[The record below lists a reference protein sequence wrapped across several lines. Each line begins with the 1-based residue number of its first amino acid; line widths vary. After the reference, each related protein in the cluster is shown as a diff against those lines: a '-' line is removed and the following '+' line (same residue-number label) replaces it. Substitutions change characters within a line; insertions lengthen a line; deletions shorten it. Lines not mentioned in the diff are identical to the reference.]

1 MAQISVGDP
10 HGLYKVYVGL
20 VDSSGYNYGQAGTG
34 VANGTLIS
42 PYQIKQA
49 KNATMPVPD
58 RTVIDFTGGDVWTG
72 AYVYGFTSLGQGD
85 LDTATIDADL
95 IALVGGSAADN
106 TTNTRTMM
114 FAENV
119 NKSIPP
125 QVFVMVVFRIQSKE
139 AGSVGADKFL
149 TIVAPRCWVMPKG
162 IEGAPSF
169 QAGGTYKYQ
178 IVPTMADRL
187 PWGMLFSAT
196 GMDLTDDI
204 TPMMYLITDYPVH
217 LVGQKTTAAASVNVT
232 LPFKPSPAGY
242 NYATPDSATDPV
254 QVFVNG
260 VITDATSVTEATG
273 VVVVPNA
280 GSLAGIYVGILY
292 ETEFVATA

>member
-125 QVFVMVVFRIQSKE
+125 QVFEQSPRYRKFRARVQQRFGSNPSLEPSASPTTRIQSYC
-139 AGSVGADKFL
+139 
-149 TIVAPRCWVMPKG
+149 APT
-162 IEGAPSF
+162 S
-169 QAGGTYKYQ
+169 
-178 IVPTMADRL
+178 
-187 PWGMLFSAT
+187 
-196 GMDLTDDI
+196 
-204 TPMMYLITDYPVH
+204 
-217 LVGQKTTAAASVNVT
+217 
-232 LPFKPSPAGY
+232 SP
-242 NYATPDSATDPV
+242 
-254 QVFVNG
+254 
-260 VITDATSVTEATG
+260 
-273 VVVVPNA
+273 
-280 GSLAGIYVGILY
+280 
-292 ETEFVATA
+292 